1 MKRAVPVLVAALL
14 FGLSPVVFGSP
25 DGSGKSTH
33 KVPQKPAKKLKPE
46 QPKPEPPTT
55 KTHSG
60 VMTSMRVLKTGE
72 ISEISLKISGS
83 VANETVRGCGA
94 KTADHPLLLWAFTEK
109 RLVYLTVDP
118 NNCFSNVLIGA
129 PT

>member
-14 FGLSPVVFGSP
+14 FGLSP
-25 DGSGKSTH
+25 
-33 KVPQKPAKKLKPE
+33 
-46 QPKPEPPTT
+46 
-55 KTHSG
+55 
-60 VMTSMRVLKTGE
+60 
-72 ISEISLKISGS
+72 GS